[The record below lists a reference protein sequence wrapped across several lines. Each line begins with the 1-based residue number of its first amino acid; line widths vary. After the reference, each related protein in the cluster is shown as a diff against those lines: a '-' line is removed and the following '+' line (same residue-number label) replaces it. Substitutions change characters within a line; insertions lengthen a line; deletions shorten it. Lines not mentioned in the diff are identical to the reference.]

1 MVYPAGFVWIY
12 LGLYYITDFGT
23 YIKLAQCLFAV
34 LYLINLALVFR
45 LMVKS
50 EKIPPYTLAIMC
62 LTSKRVH
69 SIFVL
74 RLFNDP
80 VAMMFLYASLNLFA
94 SDYWSLGSLVYR
106 YKINFHYFW
115 PWRDHLNPTNLKISL
130 VIYVE
135 LII

>member
-1 MVYPAGFVWIY
+1 
-12 LGLYYITDFGT
+12 
-23 YIKLAQCLFAV
+23 
-34 LYLINLALVFR
+34 
-45 LMVKS
+45 
-50 EKIPPYTLAIMC
+50 MC

-106 YKINFHYFW
+106 YKIDFHYFW
-115 PWRDHLNPTNLKISL
+115 PWRDHLKPTKTYQFENLSSHLCRAYYLGKCS
-130 VIYVE
+130 
-135 LII
+135 